1 MFACIKADGTSRAC
15 MPAHQSDVDH
25 RLRDMGIPRRWGQR
39 YACVHACKTLQCGFS
54 LRDTVYQDSAYSE
67 PVPLAL
73 EHSKNGCAVSP
84 PGVGSSKIVRSF
96 FRWHSNDLGSRSNA
110 HERLAVAFALCQPN
124 RPGQIAHA
132 APCHSC
138 THLCGG
144 HGKYVGFPCNAFGSS
159 CNRIHCWSTSWPWD
173 SLILPLLHA
182 GRGRGCPGQATAA
195 GSGGVTARSGTPSRL
210 PAHRP
215 LRWVLLMANLRAVLC
230 AAVCIPSYLPVCI
243 PSYLPG
249 KVSWGGG
256 GLALGADTSISSS
269 CAGRRA
275 AQGDG
280 QPGPRPGA
288 FPAAGG
294 ARRAQQQRSQWRGR
308 RWPGRPA
315 GDDRHA
321 P

>member
-1 MFACIKADGTSRAC
+1 MLEGGARCSTLVKNTTEQHRCVKILDCCYERAAWHDARWCSGRESGADAAHLAALAPSVKRAKTDDSRPRLAPFHPQQLIVFACIKADGTSRAC

-96 FRWHSNDLGSRSNA
+96 LRWHSNDLGSRSNA

-173 SLILPLLHA
+173 SLILPLLA
-182 GRGRGCPGQATAA
+182 RRSRAWVPGTGY
-195 GSGGVTARSGTPSRL
+195 GSGE
-210 PAHRP
+210 
-215 LRWVLLMANLRAVLC
+215 
-230 AAVCIPSYLPVCI
+230 
-243 PSYLPG
+243 
-249 KVSWGGG
+249 
-256 GLALGADTSISSS
+256 
-269 CAGRRA
+269 RR
-275 AQGDG
+275 GDG
-280 QPGPRPGA
+280 QVWDSKQ
-288 FPAAGG
+288 AAS
-294 ARRAQQQRSQWRGR
+294 AQAAQVGVAD
-308 RWPGRPA
+308 G
-315 GDDRHA
+315 
-321 P
+321 